1 MTIHPRIEDAPA
13 FAVPPTCR
21 FESNRRECGEPATT
35 WLVSGDGLAISVKC
49 DWHATM
55 ILAEYATHAATVP
68 ELAGWR
74 GVPVRVASDPA
85 PVGMYY
91 TPASLLAIIDPQA
104 GSGAFLAELVQNPP
118 WGQS

>member
-1 MTIHPRIEDAPA
+1 MIHPPIEDAPVFA
-13 FAVPPTCR
+13 FHPTCR
-21 FESNRRECGEPATT
+21 FVTDRRECGAPATT

-49 DWHATM
+49 EEHASI
-55 ILAEYATHAATVP
+55 ILAEYALHAATVP

-74 GVPVRVASDPA
+74 GVPVEVASDPA

-91 TPASLLAIIDPQA
+91 TPPVILAIIEPEA
-104 GSGAFLAELVQNPP
+104 GSGAFLAELASNPP